1 MTDESF
7 MTDIDILCEEYEKKI
22 FQAREE
28 GREAGAEFNLISL
41 ICRKLQKGKP
51 VDVIAD
57 ELEDEPEHIER
68 ICQIAERFAPEYD
81 VEKIYDELQSV
92 SV

>member
-22 FQAREE
+22 MQAREE
-28 GREAGAEFNLISL
+28 GADFALISL
-41 ICRKLQKGKP
+41 ICRKLQKGKTI
-51 VDVIAD
+51 DVIAE
-57 ELEDEPEHIER
+57 ELEQEPEHIEM

-81 VEKIYDELQSV
+81 VEKIYDELQAV
-92 SV
+92 RV